1 MERKTAFSEKRKNA
15 LREIA
20 AKIGLEFGD
29 WNLLHQALTHTS
41 YANEIK
47 RTHVEHN
54 ERLEFLGDAVLE
66 LVVSTY
72 LFKHFAQ
79 LPEGELTKA
88 RASIVCES
96 TLAKR
101 AAALQIGSYLLFGK
115 GELTTGGPERA
126 SILADAF
133 EAVIGA
139 IYLDHGFSAAYDFV
153 TKQLDGDFQSIEA
166 GRYLQDYKTVLQEI
180 VQKQSGRKISYCLLD
195 ESGPDHNKCFRIAV
209 CIQGEACGTGEGRSK
224 KEAEQSAARQAL
236 IKMHRIKE

>member
-1 MERKTAFSEKRKNA
+1 MERNTAFSEKRKLA

-20 AKIGLEFGD
+20 AKIGLVFSD

-47 RTHVEHN
+47 RTHIEPN

-72 LFKHFAQ
+72 LFKHFVQ

-96 TLAKR
+96 TLARR
-101 AAALQIGSYLLFGK
+101 AAALQVGAYLLFGK
-115 GELTTGGPERA
+115 GELATGGPERA

-133 EAVIGA
+133 EALIGA
-139 IYLDHGFSAAYDFV
+139 IYLDHGFAAAYEFV
-153 TKQLDGDFQSIEA
+153 TQQLDGDLRSIET
-166 GRYLQDYKTVLQEI
+166 GRSMQDYKTVLQEI
-180 VQKQSGRKISYCLLD
+180 VQKQGGRRISYCLLD

-209 CIQGEACGTGEGRSK
+209 CVQGEPCGTGEGRSK
-224 KEAEQSAARQAL
+224 KEAEQNAARQAL

>member
-1 MERKTAFSEKRKNA
+1 MEQKTAFSEKRMRA
-15 LREIA
+15 LQEIA
-20 AKIGLEFGD
+20 MKIGLEFDD

-47 RTHVEHN
+47 RTHIEHN

-72 LFKHFAQ
+72 LFQHFAQ

-88 RASIVCES
+88 RASIVCEA

-101 AAALQIGSYLLFGK
+101 AAALQMGSYLLFGK

-153 TKQLDGDFQSIEA
+153 TKQLDDDFHSIEA
-166 GRYLQDYKTVLQEI
+166 GHYMQDYKTVLQEI
-180 VQKQSGRKISYCLLD
+180 VQKQSGRKISYCLLE
-195 ESGPDHNKCFRIAV
+195 ESGPDHNKCFQIAV
-209 CIQGEACGTGEGRSK
+209 CIQGQPCGTGKGRSK
-224 KEAEQSAARQAL
+224 KEAEQNAARQAL
-236 IKMHRIKE
+236 VKMHKNRE